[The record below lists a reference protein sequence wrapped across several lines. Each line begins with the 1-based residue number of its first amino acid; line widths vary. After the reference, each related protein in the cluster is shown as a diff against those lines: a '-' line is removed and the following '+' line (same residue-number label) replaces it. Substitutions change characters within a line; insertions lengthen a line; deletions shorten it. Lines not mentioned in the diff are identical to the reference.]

1 MRRPYISYKIVQLEE
16 LFSST
21 RDNTTVL
28 RNLQAELQHRNVPRA
43 LGLLEQVEAV
53 LASLRSP
60 GPDAAAVAKQS
71 EQGTQPDLWGRR
83 QGTSAPEK
91 LTLPPM
97 QIQPTNESA
106 GHDPNEAARPMAR
119 PSEMGAGGPTI
130 TVEDAYRLLRV
141 AATSKWETVELARRT
156 IVQAAHP
163 DAIAKLP
170 SDRQEQLK
178 RAAKRANAAYLVLL
192 AGRLTLATI

>member
-1 MRRPYISYKIVQLEE
+1 MRRPYISYKILQLEE
-16 LFSST
+16 LFASKK
-21 RDNTTVL
+21 DNTTVL
-28 RNLQAELQHRNVPRA
+28 RNLQAELRHRNVPRA
-43 LGLLEQVEAV
+43 LGLLEQVERV
-53 LASLRSP
+53 LSTLHSP
-60 GPDAAAVAKQS
+60 GPDTVAVAKQS

-91 LTLPPM
+91 LTLPPIR
-97 QIQPTNESA
+97 IQPDDEGA
-106 GHDPNEAARPMAR
+106 GHYLNEAASMSR
-119 PSEMGAGGPTI
+119 PSKMGGGLAVS
-130 TVEDAYRLLRV
+130 VEDAYRLLKV

-178 RAAKRANAAYLVLL
+178 RAAERANAAYLVLL
-192 AGRLTLATI
+192 AGRSTLATM